1 LDKLPKG
8 WDYSVEIRNESFLHP
23 RYFEVLKI
31 HNVAHTLNSWNRMPP
46 VSEQIRMIGSETADF
61 VAARFLLKPG
71 RTYEQAREG
80 FKPYKEI
87 KDPYPEGRA
96 ALAQLLGRACF
107 SRSRKRYIYVNN
119 RLEGSAPL
127 TIAAVLA
134 MAKDSQ

>member
-1 LDKLPKG
+1 M
-8 WDYSVEIRNESFLHP
+8 V
-23 RYFEVLKI
+23 
-31 HNVAHTLNSWNRMPP
+31 
-46 VSEQIRMIGSETADF
+46 GSETADF

-71 RTYEQAREG
+71 RSYEQAREG

-87 KDPYPEGRA
+87 KAPYPEART
-96 ALAQLLGRACF
+96 ALAQLLGRSCF

-134 MAKDSQ
+134 MVSRPD